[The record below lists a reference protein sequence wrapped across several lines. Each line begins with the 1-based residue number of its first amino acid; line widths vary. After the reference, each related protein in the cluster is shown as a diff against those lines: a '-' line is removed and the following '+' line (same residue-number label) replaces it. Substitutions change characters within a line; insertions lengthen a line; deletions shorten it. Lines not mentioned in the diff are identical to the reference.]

1 MTRKIEIELDGEQAD
16 RLVVSI
22 LRSMQNDLK
31 FWKDEPDYYEKLK
44 TALEVVLDYFGE
56 DSVHEGRDH
65 D

>member
-16 RLVVSI
+16 RLVINI
-22 LRSMQNDLK
+22 LRAVQNDLE

-56 DSVHEGRDH
+56 DSVHEGL
-65 D
+65 